1 MYDFIYSDKKNILKN
16 TEKFILFVKK
26 LLPKYANSL
35 PDSAVITLY
44 REVKKLKKG
53 KDKLI
58 IETGV
63 GASTIG
69 LFLGAYMFKKKLY
82 TFDINPDKI
91 TLLRQVINDAIC
103 RPLKI
108 NINDFWTYVPSNSLD
123 KYTGIPALAEL
134 KIKPQ
139 LVFLD
144 SFHSMDH
151 LKKEVIEFSKIST
164 KEFVIGMDD
173 GNHTN
178 SKIFPF
184 GYTNMIREKI
194 GLKKIKNPKENI
206 SVSFFHGVN
215 ELLKKK
221 YKSTKKIKTFYEK
234 NFQNDL
240 WFQYFGADIFY
251 DGLTDRK
258 NVDDFKHVNIF
269 SKLNKKEKESFK
281 SRIVFFSVKK

>member
-1 MYDFIYSDKKNILKN
+1 MYDFIYSDKKNIIKN
-16 TEKFILFVKK
+16 SEKFILFVKK

-35 PDSAVITLY
+35 PDSAAITLY

-63 GASTIG
+63 GASTVA
-69 LFLGAYMFKKKLY
+69 LFVAAYMFKKKLY

-91 TLLRQVINDAIC
+91 SLIRQVINDAIC

-108 NINDFWTYVPSNSLD
+108 NIYDYWTYVPSNSLD

-139 LVFLD
+139 LAFLD
-144 SFHSMDH
+144 SLHSLEH
-151 LKKEVIEFSKIST
+151 LKKEVIEFSKIATS
-164 KEFVIGMDD
+164 EFVVGLDD

-178 SKIFPF
+178 SKFFPF
-184 GYTNMIREKI
+184 GYTNMIRQKI
-194 GLKKIKNPKENI
+194 GLKKIKNPKENF
-206 SVSFFHGVN
+206 STSFSYGVH
-215 ELLKKK
+215 EVLKKN
-221 YKSTKKIKTFYEK
+221 YKSTKKLETFFEK

-240 WFQYFGADIFY
+240 WFHYFGADIFY
-251 DGLTDRK
+251 DGLTDKK
-258 NVDDFKHVNIF
+258 NVDDFKYVNIF
-269 SKLNKKEKESFK
+269 SKLSKKEKENFK
-281 SRIVFFSVKK
+281 SRIVFFSAKK